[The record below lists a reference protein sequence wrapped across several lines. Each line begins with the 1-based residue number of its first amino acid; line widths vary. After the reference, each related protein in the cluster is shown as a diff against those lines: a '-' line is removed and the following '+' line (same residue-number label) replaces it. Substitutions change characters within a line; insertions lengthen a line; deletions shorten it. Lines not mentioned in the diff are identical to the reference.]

1 MNSVVPTEWAELS
14 EHEIKDQKMPLST
27 QFEFDYYQENIIYVI
42 DEANI
47 WMYNYKTGDKDKLVS
62 FKQHMIRQ
70 PDHFV
75 MNEDQTICFVSCSTV
90 DSIFINLSTTKEID
104 FDMQFEATEIKAAIN
119 ANGHFYIVANRIA
132 GRYGVYVIQ
141 LN

>member
-1 MNSVVPTEWAELS
+1 
-14 EHEIKDQKMPLST
+14 
-27 QFEFDYYQENIIYVI
+27 
-42 DEANI
+42 
-47 WMYNYKTGDKDKLVS
+47 
-62 FKQHMIRQ
+62 
-70 PDHFV
+70 

-132 GRYGVYVIQ
+132 GRYGVYVI
-141 LN
+141 